1 MNTETSGL
9 YIHVP
14 FCFSRCSYCAFYSTS
29 GVTPALLNRYS
40 DIITEEIRILMEQRT
55 GPYSSVYVGGGNP
68 GMLSPHT
75 LISLARILTRKGDVK
90 EFTIEMNPESL
101 TDRMT
106 SIFDHGFNRLS
117 VGIQSLNTQHLST
130 LGRSAS
136 LESTLRALKTMQT
149 LSREKH
155 VALSADLMTCIP
167 SQTKEDSF
175 EDIGRV
181 LESIAPGHLSLYNL
195 TYEEGTEL
203 MRQKTDGDLI
213 PFDEEME
220 RDMLLTLWDYLEQQ
234 GLHQYEISN
243 FSRTRELRSKHNQLY
258 WSDGLYDAVGPT
270 AVGVIER
277 GGKRFRTTGAADL
290 DTFVNTPPE
299 RRYEYQGL
307 TQRDRI
313 AEYILSAVRTTD
325 GIDTTHM
332 NHAYGFDFFETY
344 ARQLS
349 LIPSSLWNPQSQGSD
364 RFSLTKEGL
373 MLCDSITRLFLSA
386 L

>member
-14 FCFSRCSYCAFYSTS
+14 FCYSRCSYCAFYSES
-29 GVTPALLNRYS
+29 GAPPALLDRYCEL
-40 DIITEEIRILMEQRT
+40 ITEEIRILMDRRT
-55 GPYSSVYVGGGNP
+55 GPYSSVYIGGGNP
-68 GMLSPHT
+68 GMLSPQV
-75 LISLARILTRKGDVK
+75 LISLASILTRKGDVQ

-117 VGIQSLNTQHLST
+117 VGIQSLHEQHLDT

-136 LESTLRALKTMQT
+136 LEATVRALKTMNT
-149 LSREKH
+149 LSRTKH

-167 SQTKEDSF
+167 SQTKEDSIV
-175 EDIGRV
+175 DIERI
-181 LESIAPGHLSLYNL
+181 LETAEPGHLSLYNL

-203 MRQKTDGDLI
+203 MRQKTGGDLI

-220 RDMLLTLWDYLEQQ
+220 RDMLLTLWDHLEGQ
-234 GLHQYEISN
+234 GFHQYEISN
-243 FSRTRELRSKHNQLY
+243 FSRSRTLRSQHNLLY
-258 WSDGLYDAVGPT
+258 WNDGLYDAVGPT

-277 GGKRFRTTGAADL
+277 DGRRYRSTGAADL
-290 DTFVNTPPE
+290 ATFVGTPLQQ
-299 RRYEYQGL
+299 RYGYQEL
-307 TQRDRI
+307 TDQDRI

-325 GIDTTHM
+325 GINT
-332 NHAYGFDFFETY
+332 AYLKDACGFDFSTVF
-344 ARQLS
+344 AQQLS
-349 LIPSSLWNPQSQGSD
+349 VIPHSLWDEVSLASG
-364 RFSLTKEGL
+364 RFTLTREGR
-373 MLCDSITRLFLSA
+373 MLCDSITRGFLNA